1 MSLSR
6 PETTHGLS
14 VVNRTVCGKAFYNIV
29 CNLSDMLHE
38 AFIFNCQHVR
48 RTCWPLKLNASCTF
62 AILNCQHVR
71 RFVFC
76 AGADQHLAGELRSRL
91 KRTTLLS
98 SLQGSVPLPSTYPHT
113 LHAHALKEKLPVFVL
128 LSDVHTHFCED
139 GALAGGEH
147 IHFGYSG
154 HPLCA
159 PLISSKQKNSSPQAK
174 KLDALAQKWIVL
186 HTSQIALTYF
196 LAQKLSPRPFP
207 RKCLN

>member
-1 MSLSR
+1 
-6 PETTHGLS
+6 
-14 VVNRTVCGKAFYNIV
+14 
-29 CNLSDMLHE
+29 
-38 AFIFNCQHVR
+38 
-48 RTCWPLKLNASCTF
+48 
-62 AILNCQHVR
+62 
-71 RFVFC
+71 
-76 AGADQHLAGELRSRL
+76 
-91 KRTTLLS
+91 
-98 SLQGSVPLPSTYPHT
+98 
-113 LHAHALKEKLPVFVL
+113 LKEKLPVFVL

-186 HTSQIALTYF
+186 QTSHIALTYV